1 MAARDNI
8 SLLRIMATHVQDAK
22 PGLPDAAALGA
33 WLVRHGLEGSTAE
46 AVFDGYCGRLHAG
59 GIQIQRGL
67 CAMRVLHPL
76 YKGFGLIWRRG
87 VDGVKEET
95 YTAVNATPGTW
106 ERSTLKVLVDDG
118 VPELRRRIL
127 GPEAGEEFPILEDFR
142 QEGATDYFAMVC
154 GFAVEAANEQRFGV
168 VFTWTTDRDGGFS
181 DGELDFFRDTLPTL
195 ALTLR
200 VAANRRFAQAV
211 ADVYLGHDAARRVL
225 SGEIE
230 RGHVHTLS
238 AVLIYS
244 DLCGFTALGDRLD
257 RRELVDLLNDYLAC
271 MAEPVEAR
279 GGQVLKFMGDG
290 MLGTF
295 ELPAE
300 GGAAARGATS
310 VAALEAALDALSRVS
325 ELNNERRA
333 ADQPTMALNV
343 ALHLGEV
350 AYGNVGSPTRLDFT
364 VIGPAVNEVSRLE
377 AMCDPLERHL
387 LISEAFADALPGD
400 GPRLLPLGR
409 HGLRSVREPV
419 SLFTVEEIPE
429 P

>member
-1 MAARDNI
+1 
-8 SLLRIMATHVQDAK
+8 
-22 PGLPDAAALGA
+22 
-33 WLVRHGLEGSTAE
+33 
-46 AVFDGYCGRLHAG
+46 
-59 GIQIQRGL
+59 
-67 CAMRVLHPL
+67 MRVLHPL
-76 YKGFGLIWRRG
+76 YQGFGLVWRRG
-87 VDGVKEET
+87 VDGVEEEI
-95 YTAVNATPGTW
+95 YSAANATADAW
-106 ERSTLKVLVDDG
+106 ERSTLKVMVDDG
-118 VPELRRRIL
+118 EPELRRRIL
-127 GPEAGEEFPILEDFR
+127 GPEAGEEFPILENFR
-142 QEGATDYFAMVC
+142 QEGATDYFGIIC
-154 GFAVEAANEQRFGV
+154 GYAIETANEQRFGV
-168 VFTWTTDRDGGFS
+168 VFTWTTDREGGFR
-181 DGELDFFRDTLPTL
+181 DAELEYLRNITPTL

-211 ADVYLGHDAARRVL
+211 ADTYLGHDAARRVL

-238 AVLIYS
+238 AVLIYC
-244 DLCGFTALGDRLD
+244 DLRGFTALGDKLE

-271 MAEPVEAR
+271 MAEPVEER

-310 VAALEAALDALSRVS
+310 VAALAAAEDSLARVS
-325 ELNNERRA
+325 ELNHKRRT

-377 AMCDPLERHL
+377 TMCDPLERHL
-387 LISEAFADALPGD
+387 LISEAFAATIPES
-400 GPRLLPLGR
+400 GPTLLPLGR

-419 SLFTVEEIPE
+419 RLFTVENLPE

>member
-1 MAARDNI
+1 
-8 SLLRIMATHVQDAK
+8 MATLVHDT
-22 PGLPDAAALGA
+22 PGGLPDAEALGR
-33 WLVRHGLEGSTAE
+33 WVVRQGLKGSTAE
-46 AVFDGYCGRLHAG
+46 AVFDGFCGRLYAG
-59 GIQIQRGL
+59 GMQIQRGL

-87 VDGVKEET
+87 VEGVREEI
-95 YTAVNATPGTW
+95 YSVANATPGDW
-106 ERSTLKVLVDDG
+106 ERSTLKVMVDDG
-118 VPELRRRIL
+118 APELRRRIL
-127 GPEAGEEFPILEDFR
+127 GPEAGEEFPILEEFR
-142 QEGATDYFAMVC
+142 QEGATDYFGMIC
-154 GFAVEAANEQRFGV
+154 GFAVESANEQRFGV

-181 DGELDFFRDTLPTL
+181 DGELDFFRNMLPTL

-211 ADVYLGHDAARRVL
+211 ADTYLGRDAARRVL

-244 DLCGFTALGDRLD
+244 DLCGFTALGDRLG
-257 RRELVDLLNDYLAC
+257 RRQLVDLLNDYLAC

-295 ELPAE
+295 ELPAQ

-310 VAALEAALDALSRVS
+310 VAALAAAQDSLARVS

-387 LISEAFADALPGD
+387 LISEAFAEAIPTG
-400 GPRLLPLGR
+400 GPALLPLGR

-419 SLFTVEEIPE
+419 NLFTVEKLPE